1 MITRY
6 SRPEMRAVWTDEN
19 KLKLWLQIEL
29 LASEALV
36 KEGVVPTRDCKK
48 IKVGCAKW
56 FANLPGLVARQRELE
71 KVLNHD
77 VIAFTTAV
85 AEAINDKASRWFHF
99 GLTSSD
105 VGDTCYAV
113 QMQQSADLLIAD
125 VKKLLPVIARR
136 AWEYKFTPCIGR
148 SHGIHAEP
156 TTFGLKLALMHDE
169 FKRALRRLE
178 TAREV
183 VSVGKISGAVGTSA
197 HLSPRVEAYVCKK
210 LGLRPAPIATQ
221 VVQRDIHAEFQSAMA
236 LVGASIERWTVE
248 FRHLQRTEVLEAEEP
263 FSKGQKGSSAMPHKR
278 NPITWERLTGLARVL
293 RGNAL
298 AALENVAL
306 WHERDISHSS
316 VERIIFPDSC
326 TLLDYMFGLLTRLMD
341 GLAVYP
347 ENMKK
352 NLGLSL
358 GMWNSQTVLL
368 ALIRKGLT
376 REAAYKLV
384 QDASMKTWE
393 VKHAG
398 RDDADFVEVLKA
410 TPEVAKHFKRG
421 ELEKLCS
428 LAFHFKEVNRR
439 FKRIGAIVI
448 PDNRTKKTKVTKKL
462 ETGRFVFFAPSKFHS
477 TARRRPTAGLPP
489 AEMLSPASYNQKTS
503 LALFVP
509 SRIRLRDILSRPHFP
524 NRLYACPIRH
534 LLSSPRFHTSP
545 QFSLA

>member
-6 SRPEMRAVWTDEN
+6 SRPDMRAIWTDEN
-19 KLKLWLQIEL
+19 KLRIWLQIEL

-36 KEGVVPTRDCKK
+36 KEGVVPESDFKK
-48 IKVGCAKW
+48 IKAGCNQW
-56 FANLPGLVARQRELE
+56 FADLPGLVARQRELE
-71 KVLNHD
+71 KTLNHD
-77 VIAFTTAV
+77 VIGFTTAV
-85 AEAINDKASRWFHF
+85 AEKINDTASRWFHF

-113 QMQQSADLLIAD
+113 QMMQSADLLIAD

-136 AWEYKFTPCIGR
+136 AREHKFTPCIGR

-169 FKRALRRLE
+169 FTRALIRLLCVKD
-178 TAREV
+178 T

-197 HLSPRVEAYVCKK
+197 HLSPRVEASVCRK

-221 VVQRDIHAEFQSAMA
+221 VIQRDIHAEFQITLA
-236 LVGASIERWTVE
+236 LVGASIERWAVE

-263 FSKGQKGSSAMPHKR
+263 FTPGQKGSSAMPHKR

-293 RGNAL
+293 RGNAV

-316 VERIIFPDSC
+316 VERVIFPDSC

-347 ENMKK
+347 ENMKR

-384 QDASMKTWE
+384 QDAAMKTWQ
-393 VKHAG
+393 VKHTG
-398 RDDADFVEVLKA
+398 RNDADFLEVLKA
-410 TPEVAKHFKRG
+410 TPEVAQHFRKN

-428 LAFHFKEVNRR
+428 LDFHFKEVNSR
-439 FKRIGAIVI
+439 FK
-448 PDNRTKKTKVTKKL
+448 KL
-462 ETGRFVFFAPSKFHS
+462 
-477 TARRRPTAGLPP
+477 GL
-489 AEMLSPASYNQKTS
+489 
-503 LALFVP
+503 
-509 SRIRLRDILSRPHFP
+509 
-524 NRLYACPIRH
+524 
-534 LLSSPRFHTSP
+534 
-545 QFSLA
+545 

>member
-1 MITRY
+1 MIARY
-6 SRPEMRAVWTDEN
+6 SRPDMRAIWTDEN
-19 KLKLWLQIEL
+19 KLKIWLQIEL

-36 KEGVVPTRDCKK
+36 QENVVPAADFAK
-48 IKVGCAKW
+48 IKTACDAW
-56 FANLPGLVARQRELE
+56 AADLPGLVSRQKELE

-77 VIAFTTAV
+77 VIGFTTAV
-85 AEAINDKASRWFHF
+85 AEKINDAASRWFHF

-105 VGDTCYAV
+105 VGDTAYAL
-113 QMQQSADLLIAD
+113 QMVQSADILIAD
-125 VKKLLPVIARR
+125 VKKLRESIAKQ
-136 AWEYKFTPCIGR
+136 AKEYKFTPCIGR

-169 FKRALRRLE
+169 FGRALRRLE
-178 TAREV
+178 TARETAA
-183 VSVGKISGAVGTSA
+183 VGKLSGAVGTSA
-197 HLSPRVEAYVCKK
+197 HLSPRVEAYVCEK

-221 VVQRDIHAEFQSAMA
+221 VVQRDIHAEFQLALA
-236 LVGASIERWTVE
+236 LVGASIERWAVE

-263 FSKGQKGSSAMPHKR
+263 FTPGQKGSSAMPHKR

-293 RGNAL
+293 RGNAV

-326 TLLDYMFGLLTRLMD
+326 TLLDYMFGLLIRLMN

-376 REAAYKLV
+376 REESYRLV
-384 QDASMKTWE
+384 QNAAMKTWE
-393 VKHAG
+393 VKHSG
-398 RDDADFVEVLKA
+398 RDNADFLKQLQQD
-410 TPEVAKHFKRG
+410 PEVSKHFQNG

-428 LAFHFKEVNRR
+428 LDFHFKEVNDR
-439 FKRIGAIVI
+439 FI
-448 PDNRTKKTKVTKKL
+448 KL
-462 ETGRFVFFAPSKFHS
+462 
-477 TARRRPTAGLPP
+477 GL
-489 AEMLSPASYNQKTS
+489 
-503 LALFVP
+503 
-509 SRIRLRDILSRPHFP
+509 D
-524 NRLYACPIRH
+524 
-534 LLSSPRFHTSP
+534 
-545 QFSLA
+545 